1 MRYIKS
7 ITQQK
12 LSFLLA
18 IYIGLFMNGAVFYR
32 RFGSYAHDFTVWKGI
47 SAVVELAA
55 TVLVTFFLLRL
66 LSLFGRRSWRILASL
81 VVLFSAGASYYMT
94 FLNVV
99 IGYGIIASVMTT
111 DIDLSKEVVGLNF
124 ILWLIAVSA
133 LPLILIWNNRCR
145 YTLLR
150 QLRTPGQRIR
160 SLAVVVLAGIMVWA
174 PIRLLDIQQKKV
186 ERATGVDLPS
196 YGGVV
201 ANSYL
206 PSNWLSA
213 LGLYAWARVDESSD
227 NNSLLNPA
235 KKFTYQAPQNVNDT
249 YVVFIIGET
258 TRWDHMGIFGYERN
272 TTPKLAQEKN
282 LAAFRGYSCDTA
294 TKLSLRCMFVRQG
307 GAEDNPQRTL
317 KEQNIFAVLKQLGFS
332 SDLYAMQSEMWFY
345 SNTMADNIAYREQ
358 IGAEPRNR
366 GKPVDDMLLVD
377 EMQQSLGRNPDGKHL
392 IILHTKGSHF
402 NYTQRY
408 PRSFAQWKPE
418 CIGVDSGC
426 TKAQM
431 INSYDNSVT
440 YVDHFISSVIDQVRD
455 KKAIV
460 LAPPAWQEGGSMAH
474 LLGTDDV
481 GRDVLSRLMYGAR
494 LSLLVGCLVVVLSL
508 IMGVI
513 LGLIAGYF
521 GGLVDNIIMRVVDIM
536 LALPSLLLALV
547 LVAIFGPSIGNAA
560 LALTFVALPH
570 YVRLTRAAVLV
581 EVNRDYVTASRVAGA
596 GAMRQ
601 MFINIFPNCLAP
613 LIVQASLGFS
623 NAILDM
629 AALGFLGMGAQPPT
643 PEWGTMLSDV
653 LQFAQSAWWVVT
665 FPGLAILLTVL
676 AFNLMGDGL
685 RDALDPKLKQ

>member
-7 ITQQK
+7 MTQQK

-18 IYIGLFMNGAVFYR
+18 LYIGLFMNCAVFYR
-32 RFGSYAHDFTVWKGI
+32 RFGSYAQEFTIWKGL
-47 SAVVELAA
+47 SAVVELGA

-66 LSLFGRRSWRILASL
+66 LSLFGRRVWRVLATL

-111 DIDLSKEVVGLNF
+111 DIDLSKEVVGLHF
-124 ILWLIAVSA
+124 VLWLIAVSL
-133 LPLILIWNNRCR
+133 LPLIFIWSNHCR

-150 QLRTPGQRIR
+150 QLRTPGQRFR
-160 SLAVVVLAGIMVWA
+160 SAAVVVLAGVMVWA

-186 ERATGVDLPS
+186 ERATGIDLPS

-213 LGLYAWARVDESSD
+213 LGLYAWAQVDESSD
-227 NNSLLNPA
+227 NNSLINPA
-235 KKFTYQAPQNVNDT
+235 RKFTYVAPKDEDDT

-294 TKLSLRCMFVRQG
+294 TKLSLRCMFVREG
-307 GAEDNPQRTL
+307 GADNNPQRTL
-317 KEQNIFAVLKQLGFS
+317 KEQNVFAVLKQLGFS

-345 SNTMADNIAYREQ
+345 SNTMADNISYREQ

-366 GKPVDDMLLVD
+366 GKTVDDMLLID
-377 EMQQSLGRNPDGKHL
+377 EMQNSLAQNPEGKHL

-408 PRSFAQWKPE
+408 PRSYAQWKPE

-440 YVDHFISSVIDQVRD
+440 YVDHFITSVFDQLRD

-460 LAPPAWQEGGSMAH
+460 FYAADHGESINEREHLHGTPRNMAPPEQFRVPMLVWMSDKYLASPQHAQMFAH
-474 LLGTDDV
+474 LKQQAEIKVPRRHVELYDTI
-481 GRDVLSRLMYGAR
+481 M
-494 LSLLVGCLVVVLSL
+494 GCL
-508 IMGVI
+508 
-513 LGLIAGYF
+513 GYTSPN
-521 GGLVDNIIMRVVDIM
+521 GGINQNNNWCHIPD
-536 LALPSLLLALV
+536 AQK
-547 LVAIFGPSIGNAA
+547 VAA
-560 LALTFVALPH
+560 
-570 YVRLTRAAVLV
+570 
-581 EVNRDYVTASRVAGA
+581 
-596 GAMRQ
+596 
-601 MFINIFPNCLAP
+601 
-613 LIVQASLGFS
+613 
-623 NAILDM
+623 
-629 AALGFLGMGAQPPT
+629 
-643 PEWGTMLSDV
+643 
-653 LQFAQSAWWVVT
+653 
-665 FPGLAILLTVL
+665 
-676 AFNLMGDGL
+676 
-685 RDALDPKLKQ
+685 K